1 MEKHKTFES
10 NQDQVRAR
18 YNFLARYHDALGRLT
33 MTHRRESIE
42 ALDVRPGQLVLDL
55 ACGAGANFEPIR
67 RRLGSGGK
75 LVGLDYTP
83 GMLQQARKRIMCNGW
98 KNVHLLRGDSAV
110 LPFRN
115 CTYDRIIC
123 TYALKVIPPFY
134 ETLDEINRV
143 LKPEGIF
150 VTLDGKPSGRPD
162 RFINRIILW
171 MARKGPM
178 SDLSRPLIEEIKA
191 RFESLKTQEY
201 VFGHTFIAI
210 ARKQ

>member
-1 MEKHKTFES
+1 
-10 NQDQVRAR
+10 
-18 YNFLARYHDALGRLT
+18 HDALGRLT

-42 ALDVRPGQLVLDL
+42 ALDVRPGQVVLDL

-98 KNVHLLRGDSAV
+98 KNVHLLKGDSAK

-143 LKPEGIF
+143 LKPEG
-150 VTLDGKPSGRPD
+150 
-162 RFINRIILW
+162 FINRIILW

-201 VFGHTFIAI
+201 DFGHTFIAI